1 VRCSFEGDRIKVK
14 CTTTIG
20 RIYDEIPSKLT
31 GDQFEMGFNN
41 RYLMDALRAAECDEV
56 KIILNGPLSPMKIF
70 PLDGE
75 NFIFLVLPVRLKSDE

>member
-1 VRCSFEGDRIKVK
+1 
-14 CTTTIG
+14 
-20 RIYDEIPSKLT
+20 
-31 GDQFEMGFNN
+31 MGFNN